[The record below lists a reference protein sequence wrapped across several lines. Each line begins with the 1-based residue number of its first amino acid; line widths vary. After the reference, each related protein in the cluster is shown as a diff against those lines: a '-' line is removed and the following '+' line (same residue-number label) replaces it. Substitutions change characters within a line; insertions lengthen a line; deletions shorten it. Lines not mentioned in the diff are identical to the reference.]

1 MMAIFGWLFGAKPKP
16 RSGAPKPQPSSN
28 APTNAPQT
36 RPAKKSASLPDIRD
50 LGSDMLA
57 IPALDFFGVYRRS
70 PNDRFRVAWRDG
82 HGARGGARDAG
93 EGHYVLIDDDR
104 IVAHGRMQRPN
115 DGKVADNG
123 NFILNDW
130 RFTAE
135 LSGTFWAFKA
145 DGSPILSQPFAA
157 NLFNNGLSAD
167 GTFAAC
173 HTCNSGSESDSAVLA
188 IFDLSRGKELT
199 RFRAE
204 SGWPNTYEFLPDER
218 ILRLGYANGEGEFA
232 YTLNGE
238 FIERDRWIS
247 ARLERGDLY
256 MVRSLLDEADGKP
269 ADNMATRLLSAIDA
283 GLSHGNWRDDQS
295 QALGWRLRGEVLESM
310 GAPSEALECY
320 EKALKLNPKIGIK
333 QRIGQ
338 LQKVLAAK

>member
-1 MMAIFGWLFGAKPKP
+1 MALFGWLFGTRPKLQHTGTSKAQP
-16 RSGAPKPQPSSN
+16 PGGAPIRA
-28 APTNAPQT
+28 APA
-36 RPAKKSASLPDIRD
+36 RPAKKSAALPEIRD

-70 PNDRFRVAWRDG
+70 PNGRFRVAWRDG
-82 HGARGGARDAG
+82 HGERGGARDAG
-93 EGHYVLIDDDR
+93 EGHYVLIDGDQ
-104 IVAHGRMQRPN
+104 IVAQGRMQRPN
-115 DGKVADNG
+115 DGKIADNG

-145 DGSPILSQPFAA
+145 DGSPILSQPFGA

-188 IFDLSRGKELT
+188 IFDLTRGEELT

-204 SGWPNTYEFLPDER
+204 SGWPNNYEFLPDKR
-218 ILRLGYANGEGEFA
+218 IIRLGYANGEGEFA

-238 FIERDRWIS
+238 FIERDRWIG
-247 ARLERGDLY
+247 ARLERGDLH

-269 ADNMATRLLSAIDA
+269 ERNLATRLLAAVDA
-283 GLSHGNWRDDQS
+283 GLSHANWRDDQS
-295 QALGWRLRGEVLESM
+295 QAIGWRLRGEVLQSM

-333 QRIGQ
+333 RRVGQ